1 MLRILVDNSVIADEH
16 VGRFCSEPSPVD
28 WGGRATTV
36 SVAKFRIDLPSDGS
50 KRRQIL
56 ALPTIAR
63 LSQEEALWLATY
75 PELKWEDMFGRRPA
89 TATRGDLLGS
99 IQLHSV
105 EPAIDRSNFG
115 GLTFPQGMEGEELTS
130 FCKLILDPRFEPAL
144 FPSEFVAA
152 LPDTTRKAMDD
163 LSRFRRLCRHAP
175 EKHYRDLFHLWTGEC
190 SGCKFFIT
198 MESKL
203 PNFCSSHVKDLV
215 CMPKRPAELLDE
227 LGITQVDPLPFRE
240 GESIDFF
247 RAIEGQ

>member
-1 MLRILVDNSVIADEH
+1 MLKILVDNSVIADAQ
-16 VGRFCSEPSPVD
+16 VGRFYSEPSTVE

-36 SVAKFRIDLPSDGS
+36 SVAKFRIDLPSDDN

-75 PELKWEDMFGRRPA
+75 SELKWEDMFGRRPA

-99 IQLHSV
+99 VALHSV
-105 EPAIDRSNFG
+105 EPAIDRSYFG
-115 GLTFPQGMEGEELTS
+115 GLTFPQGMEGEDLTS
-130 FCKLILDPRFEPAL
+130 FCKEILDPRFESAL
-144 FPSEFVAA
+144 FPDEFVAE
-152 LPDTTRKAMDD
+152 LPDTTRKAMDG
-163 LSRFRRLCRHAP
+163 LNRFRRLCRHAP

-190 SGCKFFIT
+190 SGCKFFLT

-203 PNFCSSHVKDLV
+203 PNFCSSHVKDLD
-215 CMPKRPAELLDE
+215 CTPIRPAELLDE
-227 LGITQVDPLPFRE
+227 LGIKQLDPLPFRE
-240 GESIDFF
+240 GESVDFF